1 MIPTHFL
8 NDLGPDDRV
17 AILTRNGGLVFHVH
31 PEADTSAAVERL
43 ASRDG
48 ARVLA
53 SHLSDPEAIQ
63 ALVAA
68 QEPDVG
74 GEG

>member
-1 MIPTHFL
+1 MIPTHL
-8 NDLGPDDRV
+8 LTDLGPDDRV

-31 PEADTSAAVERL
+31 PATDTPAAVERL
-43 ASRDG
+43 ATRDG

-63 ALVAA
+63 AFVAA
-68 QEPDVG
+68 REPEVG